1 LWPLQRWGIVIVGPL
16 TTTQGNQKYAVVAV
30 EYFTKWIEAKPI
42 VNIAIVGL
50 KRFFWKNIICHFGV
64 PKEITVDN
72 AKQFD
77 CHIFKDFYYQMG
89 VEASFMSVY
98 HPQSIRAVEKANA
111 LIFTAIK
118 KILENQPKCKWAEEL
133 PRAMWSHNTP
143 ICRAAKFT
151 PFKLLYGEE
160 PVTQEEIKL
169 HSARTKTE
177 TTYNL
182 SEAESKD
189 LLEPERMKAVENLKS
204 YQNETQAWRDKK
216 VKLKNIE
223 AEDLV
228 LLQSPRTEASGK
240 VGT

>member
-1 LWPLQRWGIVIVGPL
+1 
-16 TTTQGNQKYAVVAV
+16 
-30 EYFTKWIEAKPI
+30 
-42 VNIAIVGL
+42 
-50 KRFFWKNIICHFGV
+50 
-64 PKEITVDN
+64 
-72 AKQFD
+72 
-77 CHIFKDFYYQMG
+77 MG

-118 KILENQPKCKWAEEL
+118 KILENQPKGKWVEEL

-189 LLEPERMKAVENLKS
+189 LLEPERMKAVENLQS

-223 AEDLV
+223 AGDLV